1 MPGIDVFSDGF
12 SDGHPHRGFF
22 DATQWQWESQ
32 QWDNT
37 MLSPCYYLESH
48 SKRCCVPIYYLE
60 NWKSSS
66 ILAKCLVPI
75 GTLALSKVAEI
86 LVTGK
91 CAILGLRYFYGY
103 LRIFTALLRSCLEQ
117 KMKRLIFGLRIAK
130 CHKHVLLGQSSL
142 KQYATI

>member
-103 LRIFTALLRSCLEQ
+103 LRRFTDIYGTFTL
-117 KMKRLIFGLRIAK
+117 MFGAK
-130 CHKHVLLGQSSL
+130 DEAPYFWSENCKVPQTC
-142 KQYATI
+142 ATRPK